1 MRSPLLY
8 LSDIVSALE
17 RIEEFTAGMTY
28 DEFLRDDRTQSAVIR
43 KFEVIGEAAKK
54 IPLSVRER
62 HPAVPWRE
70 MAGMRDRLI
79 HTYFGVD
86 TMLVWRTVLNRVPEL
101 QQEIRKIIEEE
112 EGR

>member
-17 RIEEFTAGMTY
+17 KIEEFTAGLTY

-79 HTYFGVD
+79 HTHFGVD
-86 TMLVWRTVLNRVPEL
+86 TMLVWRTVINRVPEL
-101 QQEIRKIIEEE
+101 RKEIRGIILEE